1 MVIFASMKSKPLKI
15 LHTADWH
22 LGKRLERFSRLEEQK
37 AVLQEICEIAESE
50 KVHAV
55 LVAGDLFDAFNPPAE
70 AVDLFYKILKR
81 LSGNGKRAV
90 IAIAGN
96 HDSPERIEA
105 PDPLARECGIVLA
118 GYPDSVVAPF
128 SLESGLAVTRSEP
141 GFLEL
146 KLPNSATPLRL
157 LFTPYANENRLK
169 TCLGFG
175 EDAEAE
181 LRALLQQRWQALA
194 EKYCDAAG
202 VNILLAHLFMMKR
215 GETVSEEPE
224 DEKPILHVGGA
235 QAIYTEN
242 VPPQIQYVALG
253 HLHRE
258 QQVSEQPCPMF
269 YCSSPLAYSMS
280 EAEQDKYVILV
291 EAEAGQAV
299 ECRPLRLKSGKRLLR
314 GYFDSVHAAIAWLR
328 ENPTALVEITLQ
340 TETFLTAEERRKLNE
355 AHQGIV
361 AIIPLVKSADE
372 IAEGSQAAINLD
384 KRIEELFGD
393 YFRHK
398 HGQPPNAEILQ
409 LFREV
414 LAQEAE

>member
-37 AVLQEICEIAESE
+37 AVLQEICDIAEQE
-50 KVHAV
+50 KVDAV
-55 LVAGDLFDAFNPPAE
+55 VVAGDLFDAFNPPAE

-81 LSGNGKRAV
+81 LSGNGNRAV
-90 IAIAGN
+90 VAIAGN
-96 HDSPERIEA
+96 HDSPERVEA
-105 PDPLARECGIVLA
+105 PDPLARECGIILA

-128 SLESGLAVTRSEP
+128 ALESGLAVTRSEP

-146 KLPNSATPLRL
+146 KLPRNSTTLRV

-175 EDAEAE
+175 EDPETE
-181 LRALLQQRWQALA
+181 LRRLLQRRWQALA
-194 EKYCDAAG
+194 NQYCDEKG
-202 VNILLAHLFMMKR
+202 VNVLLAHLFMMPQ

-235 QAIYTEN
+235 QAIYAEN

-253 HLHRE
+253 HLHR
-258 QQVSEQPCPMF
+258 QQQISEEPCPMF

-280 EAEQDKYVILV
+280 EAEQDKYVIIV
-291 EAEAGQAV
+291 EAKAGLAV
-299 ECRPLRLKSGKRLLR
+299 KCRPLRLASGKRLLR
-314 GYFDSVHAAIAWLR
+314 GSFDSVDAAVAWLR
-328 ENPTALVEITLQ
+328 ENPAALVEITLQ

-355 AHQGIV
+355 AHGGIT
-361 AIIPLVKSADE
+361 AIIPLVKSAE
-372 IAEGSQAAINLD
+372 ETAEGSQPAINLD

-393 YFRHK
+393 YFRRK
-398 HGQPPNAEILQ
+398 HGQPPNEEILQ

-414 LAQEAE
+414 LAEEV